1 MEQIAELD
9 SARIGAKEIEQEFN
23 KEKKKDHDKE
33 DDQKGVELKIDIE
46 DNPFTDDEEE

>member
-1 MEQIAELD
+1 MKKLTESKLYEL
-9 SARIGAKEIEQEFN
+9 IKTILEQEFN

-46 DNPFTDDEEE
+46 DNPFADDEEE